1 VEVVEDAAVAA
12 DEDSLP
18 RVVGLLRVG
27 EWTVEMTVWFPEG
40 EIVALTEAPDG
51 TAATDTTVVV
61 ETTVKTEEEEAT
73 EAEEEAEEDD
83 GAGVLEGVALVGV
96 CSAYR
101 MGR

>member
-1 VEVVEDAAVAA
+1 MEDAAVAA

-27 EWTVEMTVWFPEG
+27 EWTVEMTVWFPAG
-40 EIVALTEAPDG
+40 EMVALAETADAPEA
-51 TAATDTTVVV
+51 TNAAVVV
-61 ETTVKTEEEEAT
+61 ETTVRTEEDEAA
-73 EAEEEAEEDD
+73 EAEAEEDD